1 MEDGLSSCYFSSTD
15 SPSDLSSNII
25 FSGKPKNLQKKGSF
39 VDTTDPNAPILAPCP
54 AESYCPGGTT
64 LTPISCPSGT
74 GTLGSPGAGSSD
86 QCVPQDPCVPDPNTC
101 CSGPITQPG
110 WPFYGPYLCS
120 GVGGLC
126 TNTAVDKNV
135 SQRRGGRVEDGL
147 SSCYFGPT
155 STPKKTTHP
164 FFRPSFPLS
173 FSLEFIPSIQ
183 NCGSCGAA
191 CSADVAVSCCSGA
204 CTNLATSGANCGACG
219 AACLGGST
227 CQGGTCLCPRGTTFS
242 ADGRSCLVPPGKTV
256 SPDGSVVTCP
266 SDAW

>member
-1 MEDGLSSCYFSSTD
+1 MRPG
-15 SPSDLSSNII
+15 
-25 FSGKPKNLQKKGSF
+25 PKHLLQRP
-39 VDTTDPNAPILAPCP
+39 DHAARLALLR
-54 AESYCPGGTT
+54 AV
-64 LTPISCPSGT
+64 LM
-74 GTLGSPGAGSSD
+74 LGRRRVLH
-86 QCVPQDPCVPDPNTC
+86 QH
-101 CSGPITQPG
+101 
-110 WPFYGPYLCS
+110 
-120 GVGGLC
+120 
-126 TNTAVDKNV
+126 
-135 SQRRGGRVEDGL
+135 RRGQERESKKRGGAEDGL

-164 FFRPSFPLS
+164 FFRPSFSLS
-173 FSLEFIPSIQ
+173 FSLEFIQSIQ

-227 CQGGTCLCPRGTTFS
+227 CQGGTCLCPSGTTFS
-242 ADGRSCLVPPGKTV
+242 ADGKSCLVPPGKTV